1 MEAADIPDD
10 LPHRDEVFPDP
21 DEWINPGDAV
31 VYRPFAG
38 CHAGPMSKE
47 KGLLYADLELSEV
60 ATSRRRF
67 DAMGHYS
74 RPDVFQ
80 LQVNRTPQAAVEFS

>member
-1 MEAADIPDD
+1 MADIPED
-10 LPHRDEVFPDP
+10 LPYRDEVFPDP

-31 VYRPFAG
+31 VYKPFDG
-38 CHAGPMSKE
+38 CQAGPMSKE
-47 KGLLYADLELSEV
+47 KGILYADLDLSGV

-80 LQVNRTPQAAVEFS
+80 LHVNRASQSPVVFS